1 MTPENQSLVRDSFAK
16 IEPIAPQAAAMF
28 YDRLF
33 VLDPSLKQLFKS
45 DMNEQG
51 LMLMAMIAT
60 VVANLGNLE
69 TIILAAQDLGKRH
82 ASYGVQ
88 PRHYETVG
96 AALLWTLEQGL
107 GDAFTQPVK
116 AAGTEAYTV
125 LSSVMQMGADGS
137 VASPE
142 PVSSGDRLACKAARL
157 RPSCPVAVE
166 PVGNSGGLGEVR

>member
-1 MTPENQSLVRDSFAK
+1 MAPEDQSLVRDSFAK
-16 IEPIAPQAAAMF
+16 VEPITPQAAAMF

-33 VLDPSLKQLFKS
+33 VLDPSLKPLFKS

-51 LMLMAMIAT
+51 RMLMAMIGT

-69 TIILAAQDLGKRH
+69 TIIPAVQDLGRRH
-82 ASYGVQ
+82 ATYGVQ

-116 AAGTEAYTV
+116 AAWTEAYTV
-125 LSSVMQMGADGS
+125 LSSVMQKGADGLGH
-137 VASPE
+137 VARTMK
-142 PVSSGDRLACKAARL
+142 V
-157 RPSCPVAVE
+157 PSDETVD
-166 PVGNSGGLGEVR
+166 G